1 MDFRELLE
9 QIIGKFDDAYGI
21 FLMGYDGIAVE
32 KAIKDDSPNLDM
44 LAAEYTNLLR
54 ITVNALRDIEGGNM
68 EEIMNATDNMIILI
82 KCITREYFLLMVLH
96 RDANFG
102 RARFELK
109 KAHYLLEKE
118 LS

>member
-1 MDFRELLE
+1 MDFRQLLE
-9 QIIGKFDDAYGI
+9 QILQKFDDAYGI
-21 FLMGYDGIAVE
+21 FLMGYDGISVE
-32 KAIKDDSPNLDM
+32 KAVKDVSSNLDM

-54 ITVNALRDIEGGNM
+54 ITHNALRDIEGGDL
-68 EEIMNATDNMIILI
+68 EEIMNITDNMIILI
-82 KCITREYFLLMVLH
+82 KCITHEYFLFIVLH

-102 RARFELK
+102 RARYELK

>member
-1 MDFRELLE
+1 MDFRQLLD
-9 QIIGKFDDAYGI
+9 QMMQKFDDAEGI

-32 KAIKDDSPNLDM
+32 KAVKDASSNLDM

-54 ITVNALRDIEGGNM
+54 ITKNALRDIEGGNL
-68 EEIMNATDNMIILI
+68 EEIMNITDTMIILI
-82 KCITREYFLLMVLH
+82 KCITHEYFLFMVLH
-96 RDANFG
+96 HDANFG

-109 KAHYLLEKE
+109 KAHYLLQKE